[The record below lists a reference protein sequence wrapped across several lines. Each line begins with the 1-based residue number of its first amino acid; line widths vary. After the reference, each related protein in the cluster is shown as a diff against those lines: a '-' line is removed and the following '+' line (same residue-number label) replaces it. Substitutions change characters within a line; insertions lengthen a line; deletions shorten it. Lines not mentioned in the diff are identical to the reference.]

1 MKLRQAIAPLV
12 DFAFPPRC
20 PCCGEAVLGS
30 ASDLDEGLCGSCWGK
45 LQLPGQPACRLC
57 QVPLSSDQLT
67 ADGIC
72 GPCRT
77 ERPKHDGIA
86 AATIYGPVSR
96 ELLLALKHAGRFALA
111 GSMGRFMALR
121 FAAAGLKSPELPL
134 VVPVPLH
141 PSRLWKRGYNQS
153 VLLGKAFADRMGWEF
168 QPDTLRRS
176 KRTPSLDGLDRM
188 ERRAVLEGAIE
199 AARRDAVAGRDIV
212 LIDDVVTSGAT
223 SGACV
228 DALRLAG
235 AKRVLITCYARVA
248 LLERY
253 ESAGEEPPE

>member
-1 MKLRQAIAPLV
+1 MTLRQAIAPLV

-20 PCCGEAVLGS
+20 PSCGEAVLGS
-30 ASDLDEGLCGSCWGK
+30 ASDLDEGLCGECWGK

-67 ADGIC
+67 TEGLC

-77 ERPKHDGIA
+77 ERPEHDGIA

-111 GSMGRFMALR
+111 GSMGRFLALR
-121 FAAAGLKSPELPL
+121 FAAAGLANPENPL

-153 VLLGKAFADRMGWEF
+153 VLLGKSFAARMGWDF
-168 QPDTLRRS
+168 QPDVLRRR

-199 AARRDAVAGRDIV
+199 PVRRDAVTGRDIV

-228 DALRLAG
+228 EALRSAG
-235 AKRVLITCYARVA
+235 ARRVIIACYARVA
-248 LLERY
+248 LAERH
-253 ESAGEEPPE
+253 ESFAEEPPE